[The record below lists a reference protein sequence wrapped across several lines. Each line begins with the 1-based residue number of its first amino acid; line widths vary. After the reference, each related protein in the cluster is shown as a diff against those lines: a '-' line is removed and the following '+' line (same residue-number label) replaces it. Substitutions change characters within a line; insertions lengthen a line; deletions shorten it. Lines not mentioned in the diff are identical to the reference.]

1 MDEKKLNESGA
12 ELSDEQLN
20 DAVGGRT
27 HLSQRMASCKRC
39 GQSVRETSLTGG
51 YCKKC
56 IQEMLDMGVH
66 PVI

>member
-20 DAVGGRT
+20 DAVGGHT

-39 GQSVRETSLTGG
+39 VWRATRA
-51 YCKKC
+51 KKAKC